1 MNFDLPFYAIALAIV
16 DWILRIAC
24 LIYIPRGRRPSAATA
39 WLLAIFIVPT
49 LGILCFLLIG
59 SPKLSRRRRAIQERI
74 DKLIAQSIPHDDFHF
89 QDLTPKEKARIAP
102 TVTLAHKLAHLPAE
116 DGNSITLHTD
126 YDATL
131 AALIHATNTAKHSVY
146 LEFYIMALDA
156 ATQPLFDAMEAA
168 VQRGVAVHVLFDPVG
183 SRRYRGYRKLKRTL
197 TSIGV
202 RWHPLLPISIKPA
215 HYNRPDLR
223 NHRKLAIFDMET
235 AFIGSNN
242 LIDKHYERR
251 DTIAYEE
258 LMAELRGPVVRQC
271 AAIFAGDWY
280 SETGETLTS
289 KNPNKNTA
297 SPTNDGA
304 LVQLVPSG
312 PSYPHANNLQV
323 FVSLLYTAQK
333 RVIITNPYFV
343 PDEALL
349 TAVIAACKR
358 GVEVIVINSEAK
370 DQWMVAHAQ
379 RSYYTELL
387 RAGVKIYLHRAPTL
401 LHAKHI
407 TIDDDIAV
415 IGSSNMDIRSF
426 MLIMECVMIAYD
438 KPLVA
443 KLRKIQNKNLSNSRQ
458 VHLSE
463 WQKRG
468 LAPQLLDGVARLT
481 ADLQ

>member
-1 MNFDLPFYAIALAIV
+1 MNFDLPFYAIALATI
-16 DWILRIAC
+16 DWVIRITC
-24 LIYIPRGRRPSAATA
+24 LVYIPRGRRPSAATA

-49 LGILCFLLIG
+49 LGLLCYLLIG
-59 SPKLSRRRRAIQERI
+59 SPKLSRRRRAIQDRI

-89 QDLTPKEKARIAP
+89 QDLSLEEKARIAP
-102 TVTLAHKLAHLPAE
+102 IATLAHKLARLPAE
-116 DGNSITLHTD
+116 DGNAIKLHTD
-126 YDATL
+126 YDDTIT
-131 AALIHATNTAKHSVY
+131 ALIQATQNAKHSVY
-146 LEFYIMALDA
+146 LEFYIIALDA
-156 ATQPLFDAMEAA
+156 TTQPLFDALAAA

-183 SRRYRGYRKLKRTL
+183 SRRYKNYRKLKQTL
-197 TSIGV
+197 TTIGV

-223 NHRKLAIFDMET
+223 NHRKLAIFDMQT
-235 AFIGSNN
+235 AFIGSIN

-251 DTIAYEE
+251 DAIAYEE
-258 LMAELRGPVVRQC
+258 LMAELQGPVVRQC

-280 SETGETLTS
+280 SETGQTLTS
-289 KNPNKNTA
+289 KPSADTTMPP
-297 SPTNDGA
+297 SNDGA

-349 TAVIAACKR
+349 AAVIAACQR
-358 GVEVIVINSEAK
+358 GVEVIIINSEAK

-379 RSYYTELL
+379 RSYYEELL
-387 RAGVKIYLHRAPTL
+387 SAGVKIYLHRPPVL

-426 MLIMECVMIAYD
+426 LLIMECVMVAYD

-443 KLRKIQNKNLSNSRQ
+443 NLRKIQDINIANSRQ
-458 VHLSE
+458 IHLDE

-468 LAPQLLDGVARLT
+468 VAPQLLDGVARLT

>member
-1 MNFDLPFYAIALAIV
+1 MNFDLSFYAIALATV
-16 DWILRIAC
+16 DWVIRITC
-24 LIYIPRGRRPSAATA
+24 LVYIPRGRRPSAATA

-49 LGILCFLLIG
+49 LGLLCYLLIG

-89 QDLTPKEKARIAP
+89 QDLSPEEKVRIAP
-102 TVTLAHKLAHLPAE
+102 TVQLAHKLARLPAE
-116 DGNSITLHTD
+116 DGNSIKLHTD
-126 YDATL
+126 YDATI
-131 AALIHATNTAKHSVY
+131 AALIHAIETAKHTVY
-146 LEFYIMALDA
+146 LEFYIMALDTT
-156 ATQPLFDAMEAA
+156 TQPLIDAMEAA
-168 VQRGVAVHVLFDPVG
+168 VQRDVAVYVLFDPVG
-183 SRRYRGYRKLKRTL
+183 SRRYKNYRELKRTL
-197 TSIGV
+197 TRIGV
-202 RWHPLLPISIKPA
+202 HWHPLLPISIKPA
-215 HYNRPDLR
+215 NYNRPDLR
-223 NHRKLAIFDMET
+223 NHRKLAIFDMQT
-235 AFIGSNN
+235 AFIGSIN

-251 DTIAYEE
+251 DAIAYEE

-280 SETGETLTS
+280 SETGEVL
-289 KNPNKNTA
+289 NNE
-297 SPTNDGA
+297 PTNSHAAPSNDGA

-349 TAVIAACKR
+349 AAVIAACRR
-358 GVEVIVINSEAK
+358 GVEVILINSEAK

-379 RSYYTELL
+379 RSYYEELL
-387 RAGVKIYLHRAPTL
+387 RAGVKIYLHQAPIL

-426 MLIMECVMIAYD
+426 LLIMECVMVAYD

-443 KLRKIQNKNLSNSRQ
+443 KLRKIQDKNLANSRQ
-458 VHLSE
+458 VHLDE